1 VVRPVL
7 QQIEAMLAGGADVEG
22 LVSIALAAG
31 SEIELPEEELN
42 GAVRRAMLLLAAGG
56 DPTREL
62 ELDGRAVTALAA
74 DLDSHA
80 RRQELTVRLRT
91 LHPPA
96 AGLPLVER
104 SLARLLADDDL
115 AWRTF
120 ACALLAHELG
130 S

>member
-1 VVRPVL
+1 MRPIL

-22 LVSIALAAG
+22 LVSIALIAA

-42 GAVRRAMLLLAAGG
+42 GAVRRSVLLLAAGG

-62 ELDGRAVTALAA
+62 ELDGRAVAALAT
-74 DLDSHA
+74 DLDTSA
-80 RRQELTVRLRT
+80 RRDELRQRLVALRA
-91 LHPPA
+91 PS
-96 AGLPLVER
+96 AGLPLVEG

>member
-1 VVRPVL
+1 M

-22 LVSIALAAG
+22 LVSIALIAA

-42 GAVRRAMLLLAAGG
+42 GAVRRSVLLLAAGG

-62 ELDGRAVTALAA
+62 DLDGRAVAALAA
-74 DLDSHA
+74 DLDTRA
-80 RRQELTVRLRT
+80 RRDELRQRLVALRA
-91 LHPPA
+91 PS
-96 AGLPLVER
+96 AGLPLVEG

-115 AWRTF
+115 AWRAF

>member
-1 VVRPVL
+1 MRPVL

-22 LVSIALAAG
+22 LVSIALIAA

-42 GAVRRAMLLLAAGG
+42 GAVRRSVLLLAAGG

-62 ELDGRAVTALAA
+62 ELDGRAVAALAT
-74 DLDSHA
+74 DLDTRA
-80 RRQELTVRLRT
+80 RRDELRQRLVALRA
-91 LHPPA
+91 PS
-96 AGLPLVER
+96 AGLPLVEG